1 MEKLERVLTAED
13 DARSTLVDARSE
25 AAAIRAAGVE
35 DARRIETEA
44 AESSRRAV
52 AAQRE
57 KVLARAHAEA
67 DALSAEAAELRER
80 TLASARDRLDDTVRR
95 IAASLEG

>member
-13 DARSTLVDARSE
+13 DARATLTDARTE
-25 AAAIRAAGVE
+25 AASIRAAGVE

-44 AESSRRAV
+44 AEASRRAV
-52 AAQRE
+52 ATRRE

-67 DALSAEAAELRER
+67 DALTAEAAELRGR
-80 TLASARDRLDDTVRR
+80 TLASARDRVDDTVRR
-95 IAASLEG
+95 VAASLEG

>member
-1 MEKLERVLTAED
+1 VEKLERVLTAED
-13 DARSTLVDARSE
+13 EARTTLLDARSQ

-35 DARRIETEA
+35 DARRIEAEA
-44 AESSRRAV
+44 AEASRRAV
-52 AAQRE
+52 TAERE

-67 DALSAEAAELRER
+67 DALTAEAAEFRER